1 MIELSE
7 LEEQGEL
14 FEIIKEVHEDGI
26 VCIKC
31 KVRQPIGQFNVMKY
45 ANKKNKKQTEIKL
58 EQQQTTKQKNKKT
71 KKQKKDG

>member
-45 ANKKNKKQTEIKL
+45 ANKKNKKQTEIKS
-58 EQQQTTKQKNKKT
+58 KSK
-71 KKQKKDG
+71 